1 MDNQNSNSN
10 SVEDAEI
17 VREEVALQ
25 PIPTANIPSD
35 TAASTRINLESMIHR
50 YVADTEKLHEQMKTQ
65 KEMLE
70 AAFQNDAT
78 YAQQDAVV
86 KTEVKKKNEIKQKI
100 LKTPAVAMVNDKVKQ
115 LKEEIKNTQEI
126 LSQYVRKYQESTG
139 LNQIM
144 SEDGEVREIVVV
156 TKLVRKSSKQREV
169 IV

>member
-17 VREEVALQ
+17 VQEEVTLQ
-25 PIPTANIPSD
+25 PVPTANIPSD
-35 TAASTRINLESMIHR
+35 TAASTRINLESVIHR
-50 YVADTEKLHEQMKTQ
+50 YVADTEKLREQMKTQ

-70 AAFQNDAT
+70 AAFQNDVT
-78 YAQQDAVV
+78 YAQQDEVV
-86 KTEVKKKNEIKQKI
+86 KAEVKKKNEIKQKI
-100 LKTPAVAMVNDKVKQ
+100 LKTPVVAMVNDKIKQ
-115 LKEEIKNTQEI
+115 HREEIKNTQEI
-126 LSQYVRKYQESTG
+126 LSQYVQKYQESTG